1 MASPCSCWRDGVQVE
16 KYRPKRLTEV
26 VGNAAAVEAFRR
38 FVQERAFPN
47 LILAVG
53 SLLTLLLSVT
63 DWLTGTPRCWQDDM
77 P

>member
-1 MASPCSCWRDGVQVE
+1 MFHEADGVQVE

-26 VGNAAAVEAFRR
+26 VGNAAVVEAFRR

-53 SLLTLLLSVT
+53 SLSAPLLSMV
-63 DWLTGTPRCWQDDM
+63 DWVTGTPRCWQDDM